1 MVQKELAAVQDKVAS
16 IIKGHLGLDISA
28 EALKQIEN
36 FLEEFDLNSVDALEL
51 LLKIENEFDIEIDD
65 EDLNAELLKS
75 VKTLSNYVI
84 TKL

>member
-1 MVQKELAAVQDKVAS
+1 MVQKELATVQDKVAS
-16 IIKGHLGLDISA
+16 IIKGHLDLDISA

-75 VKTLSNYVI
+75 VKTLSNYII